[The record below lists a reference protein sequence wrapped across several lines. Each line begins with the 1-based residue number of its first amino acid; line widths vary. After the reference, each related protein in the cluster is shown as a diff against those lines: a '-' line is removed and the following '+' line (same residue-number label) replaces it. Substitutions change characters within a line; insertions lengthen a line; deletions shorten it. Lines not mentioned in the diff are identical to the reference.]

1 MTDPMRELKVRAEL
15 LHKQI
20 QAGDGRALARLRA
33 VPEFRR
39 ASPEALTTLVPT
51 IRRRHCLAAI
61 AAELGFAS
69 WPEMKAILTG
79 EGLKSGFGNLLC
91 PMKCS
96 AHLNHWC
103 KTYPE
108 AAKVQKQRGGYLL
121 AFRNQ
126 YLVVDRYYIESLGL
140 DPDDHDWQAI
150 GFDWVRPRD
159 VDARTRLYAKL
170 VAALPREA
178 A

>member
-1 MTDPMRELKVRAEL
+1 MTDPIRELKVRAEL

-20 QAGDGRALARLRA
+20 QAGDPRALARLRA
-33 VPEFRR
+33 LAEFRR
-39 ASPEALTTLVPT
+39 ASPETLAMLAPT
-51 IRRRHCLAAI
+51 IRRRQCLATI

-69 WPEMKAILTG
+69 WPEMKAVLTG
-79 EGLKSGFGNLLC
+79 EESDNGFGNLLC
-91 PMKCS
+91 PMNCS

-103 KTYPE
+103 KTYLE
-108 AAKVQKQRGGYLL
+108 ALSFQKQHRGYLL

-140 DPDDHDWQAI
+140 DPDDRDWQAL

-159 VDARTRLYAKL
+159 VAARTRFYAKL